1 MASTQTLTRSSS
13 ELVPLPHSQD
23 ITFSPKSNILS
34 SNTGNAFDAEV
45 LMQNLDGG
53 QEVKELSRR
62 RATVVVTTVAG
73 VNFLNTMGSGILTVA
88 LPTIAKDL
96 SLGVEL
102 LLWPA
107 SIYAL
112 TCGCTLLLAGSLAD
126 ILGRRITFLVGT
138 SLYSAFT
145 LGCGLSPTG
154 TSLIIFRGFQGL
166 SISLYLTTAVGIIS
180 TSFPATGQGNRRNF
194 AFAATGAASP
204 VGYTVG
210 LVLGGLF
217 VQSVGWRWCVYSDI
231 LLSFL
236 LVVESFRYIEGE
248 TRTTDSSSK
257 SKLHVYTEAR
267 QSRLELLMH
276 TRSFHFAAILNVILC
291 ITAVSWLPA
300 DETPETH
307 EGQPRSK
314 VQRMKGEID
323 WVGAGIATASIS
335 TLSYVLAIITGKS
348 SSIKSAQNISL
359 LTIALLLIPA
369 FIFWMSRQEC
379 LGRPAII
386 PNSIWKQS
394 AFTTTCIVVFLTW
407 GAFNPFGYF
416 TTLFF
421 QEIQHLGPL
430 ATSLRFLP
438 TVVCGILTNIVT
450 GLLVRKTAALYLVAV
465 SSAFSALACILMA
478 IVHPEWSFWVCAFP
492 AVFLSPM
499 SSDVLYT
506 ISNLIITSSFP
517 ASKQS
522 LAGGVFN
529 TVSQIGNSVGLTMG
543 AVIAASV
550 TSSKAGHSSGS
561 ATKDE
566 KSVLNGYR
574 ATFYM
579 CFAAMACVVVVGAW
593 GLRGAGKVGVKKE

>member
-1 MASTQTLTRSSS
+1 MILFLHFSDHARKKDCSCRS
-13 ELVPLPHSQD
+13 EEFVPFMLID
-23 ITFSPKSNILS
+23 LI
-34 SNTGNAFDAEV
+34 
-45 LMQNLDGG
+45 
-53 QEVKELSRR
+53 SR
-62 RATVVVTTVAG
+62 
-73 VNFLNTMGSGILTVA
+73 
-88 LPTIAKDL
+88 
-96 SLGVEL
+96 
-102 LLWPA
+102 PA

-217 VQSVGWRWCVYSDI
+217 VQSVGWRW
-231 LLSFL
+231 
-236 LVVESFRYIEGE
+236 
-248 TRTTDSSSK
+248 
-257 SKLHVYTEAR
+257 
-267 QSRLELLMH
+267 
-276 TRSFHFAAILNVILC
+276 SFHFAAILNVILC

-359 LTIALLLIPA
+359 LTIALLLMPA